1 MPINLTKGQ
10 KVDLTKG
17 NPGLKGVMVG
27 LGWDINAFDSGSDF
41 DLDAAAF
48 MCDAN
53 GVCPTE
59 KEFIFYGNL
68 VHSTESVQHMGDNLT
83 GGGDGDDEEIMIDL
97 EKVPANIEKI
107 AFTVTIYEAEKRRQ
121 NFGQVS
127 NAFIRIVDSSNNTE
141 LIRYDLGEDFSI
153 ETAVVV
159 GELYRNNGEWK
170 FNAIGSGFQGGL
182 AALCGHYGIETA

>member
-17 NPGLKGVMVG
+17 KPSLKKIMVG
-27 LGWDINAFDSGSDF
+27 LGWDVNDFDSGADF
-41 DLDAAAF
+41 DLDASAF
-48 MCDAN
+48 ILGAN
-53 GVCPTE
+53 GKCRTE
-59 KEFIFYGNL
+59 RDFVFYGNL
-68 VHSTESVQHMGDNLT
+68 EHPSGAVKHMGDNLT
-83 GGGDGDDEEIMIDL
+83 GEGEGDDEQILVDL
-97 EKVPANIEKI
+97 NKVSADTEKI
-107 AFTVTIYEAEKRRQ
+107 AFTATIYDADKRRQ

-127 NAFIRIVDSSNNTE
+127 NAFIRIVDESNDEE

-159 GELYRNNGEWK
+159 GELYKHNGEWK

-182 AALCGHYGIETA
+182 AALCGHYGIDAE

>member
-17 NPGLKGVMVG
+17 NPNLKNLMVG
-27 LGWDINAFDSGSDF
+27 LGWDVNTFDSGADF

-48 MCDAN
+48 MVGAD
-53 GVCPTE
+53 GKCPTE

-68 VHSTESVQHMGDNLT
+68 EHASGAVLHMGDNLT
-83 GGGDGDDEEIMIDL
+83 GAGDGDDEQIKIDL
-97 EKVPANIEKI
+97 TKIPANVERVV
-107 AFTVTIYEAEKRRQ
+107 FTVTIYEAEERRH

-127 NAFIRIVDSSNNTE
+127 NSFIHIVDEDTGAD
-141 LIRYDLGEDFSI
+141 LIQYDLGEDFSI

-159 GELYRNNGEWK
+159 GEIYKRNGEWK

-182 AALCGHYGIETA
+182 AALCGHYGIEVA